1 MTAVASA
8 SMMTAGMST
17 LAMLVVVV
25 IAADIWIV
33 GESAGQQSV
42 YRSISIAAY
51 ASVEPDTGFRQ
62 SHLSTASDAAADQRI
77 DAMLHQKAGQRTV
90 AAAIGVNDFGM
101 SDFAVQDFVKLE
113 LLGMSEMLKNLS
125 VFIGNCDFHST

>member
-8 SMMTAGMST
+8 TMMTAGMSA

-33 GESAGQQSV
+33 GEFVGQQSV
-42 YRSISIAAY
+42 YRSISIA

-77 DAMLHQKAGQRTV
+77 DAMLHQKTGQRTV

-101 SDFAVQDFVKLE
+101 SDFAIQDFVQLKL
-113 LLGMSEMLKNLS
+113 LRVAEMLENLS

>member
-8 SMMTAGMST
+8 TMMTAGMSA

-33 GESAGQQSV
+33 GEFVGQQSV

-62 SHLSTASDAAADQRI
+62 S
-77 DAMLHQKAGQRTV
+77 
-90 AAAIGVNDFGM
+90 
-101 SDFAVQDFVKLE
+101 
-113 LLGMSEMLKNLS
+113 
-125 VFIGNCDFHST
+125 DFHST